1 LSLEQMSKHDNINVA
16 KNVLKVEGEA
26 VLSLIERINENF
38 DEGINAIRNCGGRVI
53 VTGMGKSGLISQ
65 KIAATLSSTGTPS
78 LFMHPGE
85 ASHGD
90 LGMVTK
96 EDIILAISN
105 SGETYEL
112 IQIIPAF
119 KRMGIKI
126 IAMVGRQNSTL
137 TELADIYIDTSVEQE
152 ADTLELA
159 PTASTTATLAMGD
172 ALAVALLENR
182 GFKAEDF
189 ALLHPG
195 GTLGKRLLLTV
206 SEIMH
211 TGNEIPLVKDS
222 TPISETLLI
231 MTEKGLGMTGVTDD
245 NANLTGI
252 ITDGDIRRGLE
263 ISGNKIFD
271 NTAGSFQ
278 TRDFKWI
285 EETTLAINALEVME
299 DHNITSLFVFSGKIK
314 DAPDGI
320 IHIHDILKTGIL

>member
-1 LSLEQMSKHDNINVA
+1 MSKHDNINVA

>member
-1 LSLEQMSKHDNINVA
+1 MTTKDNISVA
-16 KNVLKVEGEA
+16 KEVLKIEADAVSALINKVDDQFDQAVE
-26 VLSLIERINENF
+26 
-38 DEGINAIRNCGGRVI
+38 AIRNCKGRVI

-65 KIAATLSSTGTPS
+65 KIASTLSSTGTPS
-78 LFMHPGE
+78 LFIHPGE

-119 KRMGIKI
+119 KRMGLTI
-126 IAMVGRQNSTL
+126 IAMIGRQNSTL
-137 TELADIYIDTSVEQE
+137 TKLVDIYIDTSVEQE

-172 ALAVALLENR
+172 ALAIALLENR

-206 SEIMH
+206 GEIMH
-211 TGNEIPLVKDS
+211 SGNEIPLV
-222 TPISETLLI
+222 SETSPVSEALLT
-231 MTEKGLGMTGVTDD
+231 MTEKELGVTGVIDGS
-245 NANLTGI
+245 NKLTGI

-263 ISGNKIFD
+263 KSGNQIFD
-271 NTAGSFQ
+271 QKAAYLQ
-278 TRDFKWI
+278 TKNFKWV
-285 EETTLAINALEVME
+285 EKSTLAINALEVME
-299 DHNITSLFVFSGKIK
+299 EHNITSLFVFEDNKKS
-314 DAPDGI
+314 APDGI
-320 IHIHDILKTGIL
+320 VHIHDILKTGIL

>member
-1 LSLEQMSKHDNINVA
+1 MSNRNINIG
-16 KNVLKVEGEA
+16 KNVLKIEGEA
-26 VLSLIERINENF
+26 VLSLVDRIDENF
-38 DEGINAIRNCGGRVI
+38 DEGINAIRNCVGRVI

-119 KRMGIKI
+119 KRMGLTI
-126 IAMVGRQNSTL
+126 IAMIGRQNSTL
-137 TELADIYIDTSVEQE
+137 TKLVDIYIDTSVEQE

-172 ALAVALLENR
+172 ALAIALLENR

-206 SEIMH
+206 GEIMH
-211 TGNEIPLVKDS
+211 SGDKIPLV
-222 TPISETLLI
+222 SEESPVSEALLK
-231 MTEKGLGMTGVTDD
+231 MTEKGFGVTGVLDS
-245 NANLTGI
+245 AGKITGI
-252 ITDGDIRRGLE
+252 ITDGDIRRGME
-263 ISGNKIFD
+263 KSGNQIFEQ
-271 NTAGSFQ
+271 TAAFLQSKN
-278 TRDFKWI
+278 FKWV
-285 EETTLAINALEVME
+285 EKSTLAINALEVME
-299 DHNITSLFVFSGKIK
+299 DHNITSLFVFEDKIK
-314 DAPDGI
+314 NTPDGL

>member
-1 LSLEQMSKHDNINVA
+1 MSNRNISIG
-16 KNVLKVEGEA
+16 KNVLKIEGEA
-26 VLSLIERINENF
+26 VLNLVDRIDENF
-38 DEGINAIRNCGGRVI
+38 DEGINAIRNCVGRVI

-96 EDIILAISN
+96 DDIILAISN

-119 KRMGIKI
+119 KRMGLTI
-126 IAMVGRQNSTL
+126 IAMIGRQNSTL
-137 TELADIYIDTSVEQE
+137 TKLVDIYIDTSVEQE

-172 ALAVALLENR
+172 ALAIALLENR

-206 SEIMH
+206 GEIMH
-211 TGNEIPLVKDS
+211 SGDEIPLV
-222 TPISETLLI
+222 SEESPVSEALLK
-231 MTEKGLGMTGVTDD
+231 MTEKGFGVTGVLDS
-245 NANLTGI
+245 AKKLTGI
-252 ITDGDIRRGLE
+252 ITDGDIRRGME
-263 ISGNKIFD
+263 KSGNQIFEQ
-271 NTAGSFQ
+271 TAAFLQSKN
-278 TRDFKWI
+278 FKWV
-285 EETTLAINALEVME
+285 EKSTLAINALEVME
-299 DHNITSLFVFSGKIK
+299 DHNITSLFVFEDKIK
-314 DAPDGI
+314 NTPDGL

>member
-1 LSLEQMSKHDNINVA
+1 MTSKDNLTVA
-16 KNVLKVEGEA
+16 REVLKIEA
-26 VLSLIERINENF
+26 DAVSGLIEKLDLNF
-38 DEGINAIRNCGGRVI
+38 DRAVEAIRSCKGRVI

-65 KIAATLSSTGTPS
+65 KIAATLSSTGTPA

-96 EDIILAISN
+96 DDIILAISN

-112 IQIIPAF
+112 TQILPAL
-119 KRMGIKI
+119 KRLGVKI
-126 IAMVGRQNSTL
+126 IGMIGRQHSTL
-137 TELADIYIDTSVEQE
+137 SKSADYYIDTSVSQE

-159 PTASTTATLAMGD
+159 PTSSTTATLAMGD

-182 GFKAEDF
+182 GFKAEEF

-206 SEIMH
+206 KEIMH
-211 TGNEIPLVKDS
+211 KGDEIPTVNEKTPLGEAILVI
-222 TPISETLLI
+222 TQ
-231 MTEKGLGMTGVTDD
+231 KGLGLTGVVNETGQ
-245 NANLTGI
+245 LTGI

-263 ISGNKIFD
+263 QSGNLIFD
-271 NTAGSFQ
+271 ETAGAIQ
-278 TRDFKWI
+278 TKNFKWVD
-285 EETTLAINALEVME
+285 ESTLAINALEVME
-299 DHNITSLFVFSGKIK
+299 DYNITSLFVFSKEQK
-314 DAPDGI
+314 DNPEGI

>member
-1 LSLEQMSKHDNINVA
+1 MSKHDNINVA

-222 TPISETLLI
+222 TPMSETLLI

-299 DHNITSLFVFSGKIK
+299 DHNITSLFVFSGKMK

>member
-1 LSLEQMSKHDNINVA
+1 MSKHDNINVA

-222 TPISETLLI
+222 TPMSETLLI

-299 DHNITSLFVFSGKIK
+299 DHNITSLFVFSGKMK
-314 DAPDGI
+314 DSPDGI

>member
-1 LSLEQMSKHDNINVA
+1 MTTKDNISVA
-16 KNVLKVEGEA
+16 KEVLKIEADAVSALINKVDDQFDQAVE
-26 VLSLIERINENF
+26 
-38 DEGINAIRNCGGRVI
+38 AIRNCKGRVI

-65 KIAATLSSTGTPS
+65 KIASTLSSTGTPS
-78 LFMHPGE
+78 LFIHPGE

-119 KRMGIKI
+119 KRMGLKI
-126 IAMVGRQNSTL
+126 IAMIGRQHSTISG
-137 TELADIYIDTSVEQE
+137 LADMYIDTSVDQE
-152 ADTLELA
+152 ACTLELA

-172 ALAVALLENR
+172 ALAIALLENR

-206 SEIMH
+206 GEIMH
-211 TGNEIPLVKDS
+211 SGDEIPLV
-222 TPISETLLI
+222 SEESPVSEALLK
-231 MTEKGLGMTGVTDD
+231 MTEKGFGVTGVLDS
-245 NANLTGI
+245 AKKLTGI
-252 ITDGDIRRGLE
+252 ITDGDIRRGME
-263 ISGNKIFD
+263 KSGNQIFEQ
-271 NTAGSFQ
+271 TAAFLQSKN
-278 TRDFKWI
+278 FKWV
-285 EETTLAINALEVME
+285 EKSTLAINALEVME
-299 DHNITSLFVFSGKIK
+299 DHNITSLFVFSDKIK
-314 DAPDGI
+314 NTPDGL

>member
-1 LSLEQMSKHDNINVA
+1 MSNRNINIG
-16 KNVLKVEGEA
+16 KNVLKIEGEA
-26 VLSLIERINENF
+26 VLNLVDRIDENF
-38 DEGINAIRNCGGRVI
+38 DEGINAIRNCVGRVI

-119 KRMGIKI
+119 KRMGLTI
-126 IAMVGRQNSTL
+126 IAMIGRQNSTL
-137 TELADIYIDTSVEQE
+137 TKLVDIYIDTSVEQE

-172 ALAVALLENR
+172 ALAIALLENR

-206 SEIMH
+206 GEIMH
-211 TGNEIPLVKDS
+211 SGDEIPLV
-222 TPISETLLI
+222 SEESPVSEALLK
-231 MTEKGLGMTGVTDD
+231 MTEKGFGVTGVIDS
-245 NANLTGI
+245 AKKLTGI
-252 ITDGDIRRGLE
+252 ITDGDIRRGME
-263 ISGNKIFD
+263 KSGNQIFEQ
-271 NTAGSFQ
+271 TAAFLQSKN
-278 TRDFKWI
+278 FKWV
-285 EETTLAINALEVME
+285 EKSTLAINALEVME
-299 DHNITSLFVFSGKIK
+299 DHNITSLFVFSDKIK
-314 DAPDGI
+314 NTPDGL

>member
-1 LSLEQMSKHDNINVA
+1 MSNRNISIG
-16 KNVLKVEGEA
+16 KNVLKIEGEA
-26 VLSLIERINENF
+26 VLNLVDRIDENF
-38 DEGINAIRNCGGRVI
+38 DEGINAIRNCVGRVI

-119 KRMGIKI
+119 KRMGLTI
-126 IAMVGRQNSTL
+126 IAMIGRQNSTL
-137 TELADIYIDTSVEQE
+137 TKLVDIYIDTSVEQE

-172 ALAVALLENR
+172 ALAIALLENR

-206 SEIMH
+206 GEIMH
-211 TGNEIPLVKDS
+211 SGDEIPLV
-222 TPISETLLI
+222 SEESPVSEALLK
-231 MTEKGLGMTGVTDD
+231 MTEKGFGVTGVIDS
-245 NANLTGI
+245 AKKLTGI
-252 ITDGDIRRGLE
+252 ITDGDIRRGME
-263 ISGNKIFD
+263 KSGNQIFEQ
-271 NTAGSFQ
+271 TAAFLQSKN
-278 TRDFKWI
+278 FKWV
-285 EETTLAINALEVME
+285 EKSTLAINALEVME
-299 DHNITSLFVFSGKIK
+299 DHNITSLFVFSDKIK
-314 DAPDGI
+314 NTPDGL

>member
-1 LSLEQMSKHDNINVA
+1 MSKHDNINVA

-222 TPISETLLI
+222 TPMSETLLI

>member
-1 LSLEQMSKHDNINVA
+1 MSKQDNIKVA

-96 EDIILAISN
+96 GDIILAISN

-172 ALAVALLENR
+172 ALAVALLEN
-182 GFKAEDF
+182 
-189 ALLHPG
+189 LSLIH
-195 GTLGKRLLLTV
+195 
-206 SEIMH
+206 
-211 TGNEIPLVKDS
+211 
-222 TPISETLLI
+222 ISEP
-231 MTEKGLGMTGVTDD
+231 
-245 NANLTGI
+245 
-252 ITDGDIRRGLE
+252 
-263 ISGNKIFD
+263 
-271 NTAGSFQ
+271 
-278 TRDFKWI
+278 TR
-285 EETTLAINALEVME
+285 
-299 DHNITSLFVFSGKIK
+299 
-314 DAPDGI
+314 PY
-320 IHIHDILKTGIL
+320 

>member
-1 LSLEQMSKHDNINVA
+1 MSKQDNINVA

-278 TRDFKWI
+278 TRNFKWI

>member
-1 LSLEQMSKHDNINVA
+1 MSKQDNIKVA

-222 TPISETLLI
+222 TPMSETLLI

-285 EETTLAINALEVME
+285 EDTTLAINALEVME
-299 DHNITSLFVFSGKIK
+299 DHNITSLFVFSGKMK

>member
-1 LSLEQMSKHDNINVA
+1 MSNRNISIG
-16 KNVLKVEGEA
+16 KNVLKIEGEA
-26 VLSLIERINENF
+26 VLNLVDRIDENF
-38 DEGINAIRNCGGRVI
+38 DEGINAIRNCVGRVI

-96 EDIILAISN
+96 DDIILAISN

-119 KRMGIKI
+119 KRMGLTI
-126 IAMVGRQNSTL
+126 IAMIGRQNSTL
-137 TELADIYIDTSVEQE
+137 TKLVDIYIDTSVEQE

-172 ALAVALLENR
+172 ALAIALLENR

-206 SEIMH
+206 GEIMH
-211 TGNEIPLVKDS
+211 SGDEIPLV
-222 TPISETLLI
+222 SEESPVSEALLK
-231 MTEKGLGMTGVTDD
+231 MTEKGFGVTGVLD
-245 NANLTGI
+245 NAGKITGI
-252 ITDGDIRRGLE
+252 ITDGDIRRGME
-263 ISGNKIFD
+263 KSGNQIFEQ
-271 NTAGSFQ
+271 TAAFLQSKN
-278 TRDFKWI
+278 FKWV
-285 EETTLAINALEVME
+285 EKSTLAINALEVME
-299 DHNITSLFVFSGKIK
+299 DHNITSLFVFEDKIK
-314 DAPDGI
+314 NTPDGL